1 MNEGTFWTL
10 YTESVRFLKK
20 LDLLKEEN
28 VHKRVPYS
36 QGCAEYSRGKDY
48 KSLYQNLVDNR
59 DYDILLKDDS
69 MLQMSFNSGES
80 RLMFIQNPLMH
91 ISFESFLEE
100 MGLEATQETMGQF
113 HEAFDEDYHQ
123 ALEGMNLNSG
133 AVYLRYDVDARG
145 RNNNENIHAY
155 THLHVGLN
163 NSIRIPVSLHLTPLA
178 FTMFVVRHVYYDVW
192 VDAVRTGFI
201 KGGHKAQCQALPPEM
216 WTNEEKLFL
225 YLA

>member
-1 MNEGTFWTL
+1 MNEGIFWTS

-69 MLQMSFNSGES
+69 MLQMSLNNGES

-91 ISFESFLEE
+91 ISFETFLEE
-100 MGLEATQETMGQF
+100 MGLEATQEMMNQL

-133 AVYLRYDVDARG
+133 AVYLRYDVDERG
-145 RNNNENIHAY
+145 RKNNENIHAY

-192 VDAVRTGFI
+192 VHAVRSGFI
-201 KGGHKAQCQALPPEM
+201 TGGHKAQCQTLPPEM
-216 WTNEEKLFL
+216 WTNEEKKFL

>member
-1 MNEGTFWTL
+1 MNEGLFWTS

-69 MLQMSFNSGES
+69 MLQMSLNGGES

-91 ISFESFLEE
+91 ISFETFLEE
-100 MGLEATQETMGQF
+100 MGLEATQEMTNQL

-123 ALEGMNLNSG
+123 ALEGMNFNSG

-145 RNNNENIHAY
+145 RKNNENIHAY

-192 VDAVRTGFI
+192 VDAVRSGLIT
-201 KGGHKAQCQALPPEM
+201 GGHKAQCQTLPPEM
-216 WTNEEKLFL
+216 WTNEEKKFL